1 MGTGPPGCRM
11 PLNFGDC
18 NATVVAMPGTL
29 NGTAV
34 VSAGEGCSSIAVGVP
49 GPSTG
54 GGPVTGS
61 LLITGTAAVPLSGH
75 AAVYRRPDGLIDYA
89 SADNTACMNE
99 AIWITIGAASAGDDV
114 TAVMYGE
121 LSEPSWAWTPGVP
134 IFLGL
139 AGALTQTPP
148 TEPTADFLAVLGYAP
163 IPTKMCVNRQPS
175 IDLI

>member
-1 MGTGPPGCRM
+1 M

-34 VSAGEGCSSIAVGVP
+34 LSSGDGCSTIAVGVP

-54 GGPVTGS
+54 GSVGAST
-61 LLITGTAAVPLSGH
+61 LTITGTAAVPIGGH
-75 AAVYRRPDGLIDYA
+75 RAVYRRPDGLIDYA
-89 SADNTACMNE
+89 SADNPGCMNE
-99 AIWITIGAASAGDDV
+99 SIWITTGAAAAGDDV
-114 TAVMYGE
+114 TAVVLGE
-121 LSEPSWAWTPGVP
+121 LSEPSWTWTPGAP

-139 AGALTQTPP
+139 TGILTQTPLA
-148 TEPTADFLAVLGYAP
+148 EPTADFLAVIGYAP
-163 IPTKMCVNRQPS
+163 IPTKMFVNRQPS